1 MAVSLTLSLPCNGS
15 KFAFTRIESR
25 ALQTLAIK
33 YGSVLVSFYII
44 QRLRQAVQMVKN
56 VLLNV
61 LPQTQAYVSS
71 DAGTMNQLRAVDDG
85 AIKIP
90 YRIFVG
96 GIAFNVSKA
105 LFLIIQWS

>member
-1 MAVSLTLSLPCNGS
+1 M
-15 KFAFTRIESR
+15 
-25 ALQTLAIK
+25 
-33 YGSVLVSFYII
+33 LVSFYII

-71 DAGTMNQLRAVDDG
+71 DAGTMNQLRVVDDG

>member
-1 MAVSLTLSLPCNGS
+1 
-15 KFAFTRIESR
+15 
-25 ALQTLAIK
+25 
-33 YGSVLVSFYII
+33 
-44 QRLRQAVQMVKN
+44 MVKN

-105 LFLIIQWS
+105 LFLLYSGHRECTCNRQTFLHPTHEKLTTN

>member
-1 MAVSLTLSLPCNGS
+1 
-15 KFAFTRIESR
+15 
-25 ALQTLAIK
+25 
-33 YGSVLVSFYII
+33 
-44 QRLRQAVQMVKN
+44 MVKN

-71 DAGTMNQLRAVDDG
+71 DAGTMNQLRVVDDG